1 MSVDA
6 MVLSAHPDDAE
17 LSCAG
22 TVKNLTNEGRTV
34 VFVDCTAG
42 ELGSR
47 GTPELRE
54 KEAIAAAKILG
65 VEHRVCLHLPDGNIM
80 HTNENILAVVV
91 ALRAWKPKLL
101 LIPPPVERHP
111 DHEAVN
117 RLARA
122 AAFLAGLTK
131 FESHRNGAAQQPH
144 RPDQMLCFQQQYD
157 FPRSP
162 DLYVDITN
170 SFDAKMASVRAF
182 SSQFHMPESYVSDEP
197 ATFISRPEFLQ
208 EIEAR
213 ALYQGSR
220 IGVRYAEA
228 FMSVEPLGVSSLS
241 VFL

>member
-1 MSVDA
+1 MSADV

-34 VFVDCTAG
+34 VFVDCTRG

-54 KEAIAAAKILG
+54 KEATAAAKILG
-65 VEHRVCLHLPDGNIM
+65 VEHRLCLNLPDGNIM
-80 HTNENILAVVV
+80 HTNDNILAVVV
-91 ALRAWKPKLL
+91 VLRTWKPKLL

-131 FESHRNGAAQQPH
+131 IETHFNGAVQLPH
-144 RPDQMLCFQQQYD
+144 RPDRMLCFQQQYD
-157 FPRSP
+157 FPHNP
-162 DLYVDITN
+162 DLYVDITH

-182 SSQFHMPESYVSDEP
+182 SSQFHLPEDYVSDEP
-197 ATFISRPEFLQ
+197 TTFISRPEFLQ

>member
-1 MSVDA
+1 MSTVV

-22 TVKNLTNEGRTV
+22 TVKNLTNEGHTV
-34 VFVDCTAG
+34 VFVECTRG

-65 VEHRVCLHLPDGNIM
+65 VENRICLNLPDGNIM
-80 HTNENILAVVV
+80 HTNDNILAVVV
-91 ALRAWKPKLL
+91 ALRTWRPKLL
-101 LIPPPVERHP
+101 LIPPPIERHP

-122 AAFLAGLTK
+122 AAFLSGLTK
-131 FESHRNGAAQQPH
+131 IETHHNGALQQPH
-144 RPDQMLCFQQQYD
+144 RPERMLCFQQQYD
-157 FPRSP
+157 FPREP

-170 SFDAKMASVRAF
+170 SFEAKMASVRAF
-182 SSQFHMPESYVSDEP
+182 SSQFHLPDEYVSDEP

-228 FMSVEPLGVSSLS
+228 FLAVEPLGVSSLS
-241 VFL
+241 VLL